1 MSNRDIQ
8 LKNTFLCFNMEYSHV
23 APSLTFVLTTF
34 NQEFLIKRV
43 IESIINHSSLPS
55 ELIVIDDRSE
65 DGTLSTI
72 INLVRDKNWENGAVS
87 RVSIYSNKTSR
98 FETYCDDFGIRLA
111 KTDHVVLVQSDV
123 ILTEEK
129 FDSKLIAALKYFPD
143 IMMISA
149 RGTEPI
155 QPVANFFQ
163 KSNGSVIGLGLLT
176 LFMTRKNVPKSIH
189 WLISYI
195 CVLSY
200 FIETRI
206 AVLKSMRKS
215 NSSIQ
220 RDEDKDRVKEL
231 CIDVERPLLADFIQT
246 SKAGYLSA
254 YDTTNKSGFDTN
266 GSVWLGQTV
275 MRGPVAL
282 DRSKYLNVGGFD
294 LESCFLGFDDHE
306 ITLRAYQKFQF
317 RVGFLPIGYQSSM
330 EWGATRRKRSLKQ
343 SRIAILNCLRIANKR
358 KLTNLYTISDK
369 NVIPLP
375 MPEIREFP
383 L

>member
-1 MSNRDIQ
+1 
-8 LKNTFLCFNMEYSHV
+8 
-23 APSLTFVLTTF
+23 
-34 NQEFLIKRV
+34 
-43 IESIINHSSLPS
+43 
-55 ELIVIDDRSE
+55 
-65 DGTLSTI
+65 
-72 INLVRDKNWENGAVS
+72 
-87 RVSIYSNKTSR
+87 
-98 FETYCDDFGIRLA
+98 
-111 KTDHVVLVQSDV
+111 
-123 ILTEEK
+123 
-129 FDSKLIAALKYFPD
+129 
-143 IMMISA
+143 
-149 RGTEPI
+149 
-155 QPVANFFQ
+155 
-163 KSNGSVIGLGLLT
+163 
-176 LFMTRKNVPKSIH
+176 MTRKNIPKSVH

-200 FIETRI
+200 LIETKI

-215 NSSIQ
+215 KSSIH
-220 RDEDKDRVKEL
+220 KDKEL

-254 YDTTNKSGFDTN
+254 YDITNKSGFNTT

-275 MRGPVAL
+275 MRGPIAL

-306 ITLRAYQKFQF
+306 ITLRAYQKFRF

-358 KLTNLYTISDK
+358 KLTNLYTISDSSA
-369 NVIPLP
+369 IPLP

>member
-1 MSNRDIQ
+1 MSNREVQ

-34 NQEFLIKRV
+34 NQESLIEKV
-43 IESIINHSSLPS
+43 IESIINYSNMPS

-65 DGTLSTI
+65 DRTLSTI

-87 RVSIYSNKTSR
+87 RVSIYSNKISR

-111 KTDHVVLVQSDV
+111 KTDYVVLVQSDV

-129 FDSKLIAALKYFPD
+129 FDTKLITALKHFPD

-163 KSNGSVIGLGLLT
+163 NSNGSVIGLGLLT
-176 LFMTRKNVPKSIH
+176 LFMTRKNIPKSVH

-200 FIETRI
+200 LIETKI

-215 NSSIQ
+215 NSSIH
-220 RDEDKDRVKEL
+220 KDKEL

-254 YDTTNKSGFDTN
+254 YDITNKSGFNTT

-275 MRGPVAL
+275 MRGPIAL

-306 ITLRAYQKFQF
+306 ITLRAYQKFRF

-358 KLTNLYTISDK
+358 KLTNLYTISDSSA
-369 NVIPLP
+369 IPLP